1 MSRTRDEAQVGEARR
16 LYGLGLTTYAIA
28 AHLRVDPRT
37 VQRWLADVTGPRG
50 PRPRADVRD
59 SLILDLRNR
68 EALSFAAIGRR
79 VHMSP
84 TGARMRYYALTGRE
98 RPERTRETAAPVGL
112 PPGPS
117 AALLS
122 LLKPPNGALS
132 ACPATPS
139 SSLSSSSPT
148 WVS

>member
-1 MSRTRDEAQVGEARR
+1 M
-16 LYGLGLTTYAIA
+16 GL
-28 AHLRVDPRT
+28 
-37 VQRWLADVTGPRG
+37 G

-59 SLILDLRNR
+59 SLILDLRDR